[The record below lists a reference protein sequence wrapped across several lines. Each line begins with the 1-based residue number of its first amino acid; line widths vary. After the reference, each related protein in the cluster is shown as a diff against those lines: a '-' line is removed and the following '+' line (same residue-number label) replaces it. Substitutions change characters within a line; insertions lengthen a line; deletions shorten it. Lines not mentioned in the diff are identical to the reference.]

1 MALRNAWMPVVRRF
15 AAGIDIGQQE
25 IRLVVLSQRG
35 GSGSPVRLEFI
46 AVEPLFTGA
55 LAGAEIVNRAAV
67 GTALRALVAQ
77 LPRDLSTHLFRCAM
91 AMPASATMTTSV
103 PMANLAASH
112 RPFVGDHALA
122 ALEPAVMAEA
132 ERVAGI
138 ERHAL
143 AVDWFIDDSPQ
154 RSGCVT
160 IAATT
165 RTHLEARMECAA
177 AAGITLTA
185 IDGEPHAALRAMRHV
200 ASLELDESDAY
211 VAIWVGDEGVHGWRV
226 ADESIVA
233 EMRYPAPEHADLIE
247 ALRDLAGEGVRCAVL
262 SGQVALL
269 QGIGFTAADLGDV
282 LGCMVLPFECV
293 PPGDDTLP
301 LRDDLLHEPAFAVA
315 FGLALRGLM
324 E

>member
-25 IRLVVLSQRG
+25 IRLVVLSQRA
-35 GSGSPVRLEFI
+35 GSRSPVRLEFI
-46 AVEPLFTGA
+46 AVEPLFAGA
-55 LAGAEIVNRAAV
+55 LAGAEIVNRTAV
-67 GTALRALVAQ
+67 GTALRALIAR
-77 LPRDLSTHLFRCAM
+77 LPRDIRTHLFRCAM
-91 AMPASATMTTSV
+91 AMPASATMTISV
-103 PMANLAASH
+103 PMANLAAPHWSM
-112 RPFVGDHALA
+112 VGDHALA
-122 ALEPAVMAEA
+122 SLEPAVMAEA

-143 AVDWFIDDSPQ
+143 AVDWFVDDSPH

-177 AAGITLTA
+177 AAGITLTT

-200 ASLELDESDAY
+200 ASLEVDESDAY
-211 VAIWVGDEGVHGWRV
+211 VAIWVGDEGVYGWRV
-226 ADESIVA
+226 ADESVVA
-233 EMRYPAPEHADLIE
+233 EMRYPAPEHADLVE
-247 ALRDLAGEGVRCAVL
+247 ALHDLTGEGVRCAVL
-262 SGQVALL
+262 GGQLGLL
-269 QGIGFTAADLGDV
+269 HSIAFTAADLGDV
-282 LGCMVLPFECV
+282 LGCMVLQFECV
-293 PPGDDTLP
+293 SPADDRLPPHDA
-301 LRDDLLHEPAFAVA
+301 LLHEPAFAVA